1 MKKYIPLIFLSL
13 IFFTFLIGRVQ
24 NAYDRI
30 HPQFLYLGI
39 IDLFLILHIFYKFSL
54 VKIYDV
60 IKENKIFIFYSTY
73 IFLSLISILFALN
86 KIESLI
92 VISQY
97 LTFFFS
103 YFIIIVITSLYKVDV
118 VKTVIYLSVISLLL
132 ESMTVLY
139 AVFDYVVVNGNPYL
153 RSNEYSG
160 LAANINITAFSL
172 VVKSS
177 FIYYLLFRR
186 KNKLITNIFLYVILF
201 MVFTTLSFML
211 SRGAILAFFMLNI
224 LILSFVIFKRNHYK
238 NSITKIIGLL
248 TILFFSYIMSN
259 SIMSNDSSSNVLVDR
274 VSSISLDTRDQSIGE
289 RLRFY
294 KLSTQIIGENL
305 LTGIGIGNWKFKSI
319 EYDASNLQEYR
330 VPYHAHNDFLQVA
343 SEIGVFG
350 FLCFLAI
357 FLIPIIG
364 TMKYV
369 FKFRRLIGVCFL
381 GSLLVYTMDSMLNFP
396 ISRPISH
403 VYFLFILVGYQN
415 LIKLK

>member
-30 HPQFLYLGI
+30 HPQILYLGI
-39 IDLFLILHIFYKFSL
+39 IDLFLMLHIFYKFSL
-54 VKIYDV
+54 VKIFDV
-60 IKENKIFIFYSTY
+60 IKENKIFIFYSIY
-73 IFLSLISILFALN
+73 IFISLISILFALN

-103 YFIIIVITSLYKVDV
+103 YFVIILITSLYKVNV
-118 VKTVIYLSVISLLL
+118 VKTVVYLSVISLLL
-132 ESMTVLY
+132 ESMAVLY
-139 AVFDYVVVNGNPYL
+139 SVFDFVVVNGNSYS
-153 RSNEYSG
+153 RSNEFSAFAG
-160 LAANINITAFSL
+160 NINITAFSL
-172 VVKSS
+172 VIKSS
-177 FIYYLLFRR
+177 FVYYLLFRR
-186 KNKLITNIFLYVILF
+186 DNKLITNVFLVVILF
-201 MVFTTLSFML
+201 MVFTSLSFLL
-211 SRGAILAFFMLNI
+211 SRGAILAFLMLNI
-224 LILSFVIFKRNHYK
+224 LILSFVIFRRNHFK
-238 NSITKIIGLL
+238 NSIPKIIGLL
-248 TILFFSYIMSN
+248 TIIFFGYIMSK
-259 SIMSNDSSSNVLVDR
+259 SIMNNDSSSNLLVDR
-274 VSSISLDTRDQSIGE
+274 VSSISLDTSDQSIGE

-305 LTGIGIGNWKFKSI
+305 LTGIGVGNWKFKSI

-364 TMKYV
+364 TMKYI
-369 FKFRRLIGVCFL
+369 FKYRRLIGVCFL
-381 GSLLVYTMDSMLNFP
+381 GSLLVYSMDSMLNFP